1 MSKSDQNNKE
11 KLASE
16 MRRDYLRDWRRKNP
30 DKVRQDNRKYWLN
43 KVEQRSN
50 ESELRGV
57 FSDAENEVRTEV

>member
-30 DKVRQDNRKYWLN
+30 DKVRQYNRKYWLN

>member
-1 MSKSDQNNKE
+1 MSKADQNNKE

-30 DKVRQDNRKYWLN
+30 DKVRQYNRKYWLN

-57 FSDAENEVRTEV
+57 FSDAENEVRTEI